1 MTPVTPPVTMIAPT
15 MPYSR
20 RPGLLAAALAGFFLM
35 FLVPSDTLLA
45 QPKTGEL
52 EAREEQAFRQAA
64 GRVTPSLVRIE
75 TVGGLERVGQVLTG
89 TGPTTGVIVSPDG
102 YIISSA
108 FNFASK
114 PASIL
119 VTLFDGRRLPAVQV
133 ALDKVKMLTL
143 LKVEADGLLPPEPA
157 PRESFKVGQWAIALG
172 KTLDETPSVSV
183 GIVSALGR
191 IWGKAIQTDAKIS
204 PVNWGGTLVDIQ
216 GRVLGILVPLSPQAS
231 GEVAGVEW
239 YDSGIGFAI
248 PLVDVYATLDRL
260 KAGKDL
266 HPGLLGITMKGHD
279 LYEGLPTIDRVRYGS
294 PAQQAG
300 FKPGDSII
308 ELDGKKVQRLA
319 QLRHVLGNKYA
330 GETVAVT
337 IRRQDEQLSRELIL
351 AETLIPYESAYL
363 GLLPVR
369 PEADHAAE
377 PGVTIRH
384 VFADSPAASA
394 GLARAERIV
403 RFNGEEVLTPSAL
416 LDFISR
422 QRPGDTAKL
431 SVIAAEGAPEPREV
445 EVALASLPA
454 SVPTDLRPAP
464 MAPRSRELA
473 DKTLHLGRFT
483 EKMPAHEHDYW
494 AYVPEDY
501 NPDYQYG
508 LVVWLHP
515 GGDTMEAAMIK
526 SWQTLCDERGLILL
540 APKARQVAGW
550 APDEIEFI
558 KDAVEE
564 FQKNYSID
572 KSRVVLHAFGNAG
585 PIAWLAAFKHRS
597 LFHGLALV
605 AAPLQA
611 PPPDN
616 EPDFRLQI
624 HLTSGDA
631 DPLHRGM
638 LATIKALRE
647 MKYPVVDV
655 TIPDG
660 GHKYPPAEVVTGIA
674 TWIDLLDR
682 I

>member
-1 MTPVTPPVTMIAPT
+1 VT
-15 MPYSR
+15 
-20 RPGLLAAALAGFFLM
+20 ALAGLFAM
-35 FLVPSDTLLA
+35 ALVSSTAVSADA
-45 QPKTGEL
+45 KTGDL

-75 TVGGLERVGQVLTG
+75 TVGGLERVGQMLTG
-89 TGPTTGVIVSPDG
+89 TGPTTGVILSSDG

-133 ALDKVKMLTL
+133 ALDRVKMLTL

-172 KTLDETPSVSV
+172 RTLDDTPRVSV
-183 GIVSALGR
+183 GVVSALGR

-204 PVNWGGTLVDIQ
+204 PVNWGGALVDIQ
-216 GRVLGILVPLSPQAS
+216 GRVLGVLVPLSPEAS

-248 PLVDVYATLDRL
+248 PLVDILATLDRL

-279 LYEGLPTIDRVRYGS
+279 IYEGVPTIDRVRYGS

-300 FKPGDSII
+300 FKPADSIVEI
-308 ELDGKKVQRLA
+308 DGKKVQRLA

-330 GETVAVT
+330 GEAVQVTVK
-337 IRRQDEQLSRELIL
+337 RQDELLSRELIL
-351 AETLIPYESAYL
+351 AEKLIPYESAYL
-363 GLLPVR
+363 GVLPVR
-369 PEADHAAE
+369 SGADHPLA
-377 PGVTIRH
+377 PGVTIRS

-394 GLARAERIV
+394 GLARGERIV
-403 RFNGEEVLTPSAL
+403 RFNGEEIATATVL
-416 LDFISR
+416 LDFVSR
-422 QRPGDTAKL
+422 QRPGDKVKL
-431 SVIAAEGAPEPREV
+431 TVIAAEGSREPRDI
-445 EVALASLPA
+445 EVALGSLPA
-454 SVPTDLRPAP
+454 SVPGDLRPSA
-464 MAPRSRELA
+464 MAPRGKELA
-473 DKTLHLGRFT
+473 DPSLHLGRFT

-526 SWQTLCDERGLILL
+526 TWQSLCDERGLILL

-572 KSRVVLHAFGNAG
+572 KSRVVLHAFGSAG
-585 PIAWLAAFKHRS
+585 PIAWMAAFKHRA

-616 EPDFRLQI
+616 EPDFRLQL